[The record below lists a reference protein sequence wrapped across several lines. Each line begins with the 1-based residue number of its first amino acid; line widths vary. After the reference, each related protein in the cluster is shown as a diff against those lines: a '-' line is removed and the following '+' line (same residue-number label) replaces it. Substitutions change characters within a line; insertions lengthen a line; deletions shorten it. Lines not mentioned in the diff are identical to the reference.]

1 MKTTM
6 KKLARYFF
14 QGLLYL
20 APTAITIYLIFFI
33 FTKVDTGVRNLIQD
47 LIHIKIPGIGI
58 LVLFL
63 LITLLGFL
71 GQTIIFQPLRMLVDN
86 LMAKAPLVKLIYSSI
101 KDLMSAFVGTEKKFD
116 KPVLVKVNLVS
127 NLEKMGFM
135 TQTDLSEIN
144 IKDKVAVYFPHSYNF
159 SGEMFIVPTEH
170 ITPLNI
176 SPADAMKFIVSGGVT
191 KV

>member
-1 MKTTM
+1 M